1 MVLRRLMARLL
12 AIAAIVGLVIV
23 PLATPAAAE
32 PAASAKAAHSSM
44 SADMPCCPDEQPSK
58 DCPDC
63 PLIAIC
69 VLKTTQAGPSP
80 LVEMPQR
87 DSVRTTH
94 AVTDDPIA
102 AGLARPPP
110 DHPPRHFA

>member
-1 MVLRRLMARLL
+1 MVWRRLMARLL
-12 AIAAIVGLVIV
+12 AIAAIVGLVIA
-23 PLATPAAAE
+23 PLAMPAAAK

-44 SADMPCCPDEQPSK
+44 SADMPCCPDEQPGK

-69 VLKTTQAGPSP
+69 VVKTTQAGPSS
-80 LVEMPQR
+80 LAEMPQR
-87 DSVRTTH
+87 HGVRTTH

-110 DHPPRHFA
+110 DHPPRLFA